1 MSKVAFVI
9 SGMTSGGA
17 ENSIVNMLEELTKDN
32 LITIYIMQTLDN
44 EIVIP
49 SYSNLEVSGLEARS
63 LTDIKSF
70 FKLKSRLKS
79 YDIVIGQLLWAQ
91 YWTGLVGLFD
101 KSLRR
106 KILWVEH
113 NEYISKRYWHWLIIK
128 ILGRFTRKI
137 IAVSDEVSLSF
148 SQRTNLKT
156 EVIYNAISVPE
167 NYFTYIDNVETPIAQ
182 IEPLI
187 IGIESNGTVGES
199 TTTTTTQEGP
209 KVLRYTKNNDQ

>member
-70 FKLKSRLKS
+70 FK
-79 YDIVIGQLLWAQ
+79 
-91 YWTGLVGLFD
+91 
-101 KSLRR
+101 
-106 KILWVEH
+106 
-113 NEYISKRYWHWLIIK
+113 
-128 ILGRFTRKI
+128 
-137 IAVSDEVSLSF
+137 
-148 SQRTNLKT
+148 
-156 EVIYNAISVPE
+156 
-167 NYFTYIDNVETPIAQ
+167 
-182 IEPLI
+182 
-187 IGIESNGTVGES
+187 
-199 TTTTTTQEGP
+199 
-209 KVLRYTKNNDQ
+209 